1 MGIVGYIADQGTIDR
16 PAASNGPGAAP
27 LLSVAGHTR
36 SFWRNGAWHPV
47 VRDVSFGV
55 GPHETVAIVGES
67 GSGKSVTALSIM
79 RLVRQ
84 PNGRIAGSIKLAGRE
99 LLTLPELQMQHVRG
113 NEISMIFQ
121 EPMTSLNPVL
131 TIGFQIAEA
140 LRCHRAMSR
149 SADQYQLAHSAIA
162 VTRDISRGLSAARGV
177 ADVNGVAKIEM
188 LDNCHDI
195 RRAMVHVMAIARL
208 ARAAMTPAI
217 VSDDTIAVAEQVEN
231 LGIPLIGAQWPAVVK
246 DDRLSALGTPVLVE
260 NLKAIFGCDARHGI
274 VLWAK
279 CAEVRV
285 VAPTGSSL
293 ATCEKCARCLTCGIV
308 QGGESGSPN
317 SRPTCTSE
325 QVRRDD
331 RASKMCRGRA
341 AMTTPGRPV
350 QRSRYG
356 IADTVFRILFNCRPP
371 GGGAEDVQMARVLPV
386 KSALHAL
393 HWEAAW

>member
-79 RLVRQ
+79 RLVPQ

-131 TIGFQIAEA
+131 TIGLQIAEA

-149 SADQYQLAHSAIA
+149 IPACSLGHCRNATY
-162 VTRDISRGLSAARGV
+162 RV
-177 ADVNGVAKIEM
+177 AS
-188 LDNCHDI
+188 
-195 RRAMVHVMAIARL
+195 
-208 ARAAMTPAI
+208 PPP
-217 VSDDTIAVAEQVEN
+217 VE
-231 LGIPLIGAQWPAVVK
+231 WP
-246 DDRLSALGTPVLVE
+246 T
-260 NLKAIFGCDARHGI
+260 
-274 VLWAK
+274 
-279 CAEVRV
+279 
-285 VAPTGSSL
+285 
-293 ATCEKCARCLTCGIV
+293 
-308 QGGESGSPN
+308 
-317 SRPTCTSE
+317 
-325 QVRRDD
+325 
-331 RASKMCRGRA
+331 
-341 AMTTPGRPV
+341 
-350 QRSRYG
+350 
-356 IADTVFRILFNCRPP
+356 
-371 GGGAEDVQMARVLPV
+371 
-386 KSALHAL
+386 
-393 HWEAAW
+393 